1 MKLARIGAVVA
12 LLAAAVALGAVVRP
26 GSAHGSAA
34 QPTTDGITVTGT
46 GTASAAPDQAT
57 FSFGVQ
63 TEGASAKA
71 ALDANSAKM
80 ALVIT
85 ALKRAGVAEKDLQ
98 TQDVSVMPR
107 QNETGQINGYFAD
120 NSVQALV
127 RKLAGAGVVVDAAVA
142 AGANQ
147 SSGPSFDQSRHDA
160 IYRGALRAAVAD
172 ARTKAEA
179 LAAESNASL
188 GRVTRI
194 VEGSVEPPLPMYER
208 AMSDS
213 AKAATPVEPGT
224 QEVQATVTVT
234 FELG

>member
-1 MKLARIGAVVA
+1 MTTSIEVRVQAIRYEAERINSYELRPVAGGALPA
-12 LLAAAVALGAVVRP
+12 FTAGAHIDVHLP
-26 GSAHGSAA
+26 HG
-34 QPTTDGITVTGT
+34 
-46 GTASAAPDQAT
+46 AT
-57 FSFGVQ
+57 RSYSLINPQDETHRYVIGV
-63 TEGASAKA
+63 

-80 ALVIT
+80 ALVIA
-85 ALKRAGVAEKDLQ
+85 ALKQAGIAEKDLQ

-127 RKLAGAGVVVDAAVA
+127 RKLAGAGAVVDAAVA

-160 IYRGALRAAVAD
+160 IYRSALRAAVAD

-194 VEGSVEPPLPMYER
+194 VEGSAEPPMPMYER

>member
-1 MKLARIGAVVA
+1 MKLARIGTVVA
-12 LLAAAVALGAVVRP
+12 LLAAAVALGAVIRP
-26 GSAHGSAA
+26 GSAQGTAESA
-34 QPTTDGITVTGT
+34 PTGGITVS
-46 GTASAAPDQAT
+46 GTATSRAVPDQAT

-71 ALDANSAKM
+71 ALDANSTRM
-80 ALVIT
+80 ALVIA
-85 ALKRAGVAEKDLQ
+85 ALKRAGIAEKDLQ

-107 QNETGQINGYFAD
+107 QNETGQISGYYAN

-127 RKLAGAGVVVDAAVA
+127 RKLEGAGAVVDAAVG

-147 SSGPSFDQSRHDA
+147 SSGPSFDQSGRDA
-160 IYRGALRAAVAD
+160 VYRSALRAAVAD
-172 ARTKAEA
+172 ARTKAQA

-194 VEGSVEPPLPMYER
+194 VEGFAAEPVPMYDR
-208 AMSDS
+208 AVAQS
-213 AKAATPVEPGT
+213 AKAETPVEPGT

-234 FELG
+234 FELS

>member
-1 MKLARIGAVVA
+1 MKFARIGAVVA
-12 LLAAAVALGAVVRP
+12 LLAAAAALGAVVRP

-80 ALVIT
+80 ALVIA
-85 ALKRAGVAEKDLQ
+85 ALKRAGIAEKDLQ

-107 QNETGQINGYFAD
+107 QNETGQISGYYAN
-120 NSVQALV
+120 NSAQALV
-127 RKLAGAGVVVDAAVA
+127 RTIAGAGAVVDAAVG

-147 SSGPSFDQSRHDA
+147 SSGPSFDQSGRDA
-160 IYRGALRAAVAD
+160 IYRSALRAAVAD
-172 ARTKAEA
+172 ARTKAQA

-194 VEGSVEPPLPMYER
+194 VEGFAAEPVPMYDR
-208 AMSDS
+208 AVAQS
-213 AKAATPVEPGT
+213 AKAETPVEPGM

-234 FELG
+234 FDLT

>member
-1 MKLARIGAVVA
+1 MKLARIGTVVA
-12 LLAAAVALGAVVRP
+12 LLAAAVALGAVIRP
-26 GSAHGSAA
+26 GSAQGTAEL
-34 QPTTDGITVTGT
+34 PTDGITVS
-46 GTASAAPDQAT
+46 GTATSRAVPDQAT

-63 TEGASAKA
+63 TEGASAKT

-80 ALVIT
+80 ALVIA
-85 ALKRAGVAEKDLQ
+85 ALKRAGIAEKDLQ

-107 QNETGQINGYFAD
+107 QNESGQISGYYAN

-127 RKLAGAGVVVDAAVA
+127 RKIAGAGAVVDAAVG

-147 SSGPSFDQSRHDA
+147 SSGPSFDQSGRDA
-160 IYRGALRAAVAD
+160 VYRSALRSAVAD
-172 ARTKAEA
+172 ARTKAQA

-194 VEGSVEPPLPMYER
+194 VEGFAAEPVPMYDR
-208 AMSDS
+208 AVAQS
-213 AKAATPVEPGT
+213 AKPETPVEPGT

-234 FELG
+234 FDLS

>member
-26 GSAHGSAA
+26 GSAHGSAP
-34 QPTTDGITVTGT
+34 QPTDGITVTGT
-46 GTASAAPDQAT
+46 ATSRAVPDQAT

-80 ALVIT
+80 ALVIA
-85 ALKRAGVAEKDLQ
+85 ALKQAGIAAKDLQ

-107 QNETGQINGYFAD
+107 QSDMGQITGYLAN

-127 RKLAGAGVVVDAAVA
+127 RKLAGAGAVVDAAVA

-147 SSGPSFDQSRHDA
+147 SSGPSFDQSRRDVV
-160 IYRGALRAAVAD
+160 YRTALRAAVAD
-172 ARTKAEA
+172 ARSKAEA

-194 VEGSVEPPLPMYER
+194 VEGSAEQPVPMY
-208 AMSDS
+208 APALADS
-213 AKAATPVEPGT
+213 ARASTPVEPGT

-234 FELG
+234 FELS

>member
-12 LLAAAVALGAVVRP
+12 LLAAAVALGAVVQP

-34 QPTTDGITVTGT
+34 QPTDGITVTGT
-46 GTASAAPDQAT
+46 GTDSAAPDQAT

-80 ALVIT
+80 ALVIA
-85 ALKRAGVAEKDLQ
+85 ALKRAGIAEKDLQ

-107 QNETGQINGYFAD
+107 QDETGQIDGYFAD

-127 RKLAGAGVVVDAAVA
+127 RKLAGAGAVVDAAVA

-179 LAAESNASL
+179 LAAESNTSL

-194 VEGSVEPPLPMYER
+194 VEGSAEPPVPMYER

-213 AKAATPVEPGT
+213 AKAATPVEPGM

>member
-1 MKLARIGAVVA
+1 MMKLARIGAVVA

-34 QPTTDGITVTGT
+34 QPTDGITVSGT
-46 GTASAAPDQAT
+46 GTSRAAPDQAT

-80 ALVIT
+80 TLVIA
-85 ALKRAGVAEKDLQ
+85 ALKRTGVAAKDLQ

-107 QNETGQINGYFAD
+107 QDDTGQISGYFAN

-127 RKLAGAGVVVDAAVA
+127 RRLAGAGAVVDAAVA

-147 SSGPSFDQSRHDA
+147 SSGPSFEQSARDA
-160 IYRGALRAAVAD
+160 VYRSALRAAVAD

-179 LAAESNASL
+179 LAAESHASL

-194 VEGSVEPPLPMYER
+194 VEGFAAEPVPMYDR
-208 AMSDS
+208 AVAQS
-213 AKAATPVEPGT
+213 AKPETPVEPGT
-224 QEVQATVTVT
+224 QDVQATVTVT
-234 FELG
+234 FELS

>member
-1 MKLARIGAVVA
+1 MKLVRIGAVVA

-34 QPTTDGITVTGT
+34 APTDGVTVDGE
-46 GTASAAPDQAT
+46 GTARAVPDQAT

-63 TEGASAKA
+63 TEGTTAKA
-71 ALDANSAKM
+71 ALAANSEKM
-80 ALVIT
+80 ALVIA
-85 ALKRAGVAEKDLQ
+85 ALKRAGIAEKDLQ

-107 QNETGQINGYFAD
+107 GNETGQIQGYFAN

-127 RKLAGAGVVVDAAVA
+127 RRIAGAGAVVDAAVA

-147 SSGPSFDQSRHDA
+147 SSGPSFDQSGRDA
-160 IYRGALRAAVAD
+160 VYRGALRAAVAD

-194 VEGSVEPPLPMYER
+194 VEGSADQPIPMYER
-208 AMSDS
+208 ALADS

-224 QEVQATVTVT
+224 QEVQAMVTVT
-234 FELG
+234 FELR

>member
-1 MKLARIGAVVA
+1 MKLAHIGAVVA
-12 LLAAAVALGAVVRP
+12 LLVAAVAVGAVVRP
-26 GSAHGSAA
+26 DSAQSTAE
-34 QPTTDGITVTGT
+34 PPNDGVTVSGT
-46 GTASAAPDQAT
+46 GTARAAPDQAT

-80 ALVIT
+80 ALVIA

-107 QNETGQINGYFAD
+107 QSETGQISGYYAS

-127 RKLAGAGVVVDAAVA
+127 RKLAGAGAVVDAAVG

-147 SSGPSFDQSRHDA
+147 SSGPSFDQSGRDA
-160 IYRGALRAAVAD
+160 VYRSALRAAVAD

-194 VEGSVEPPLPMYER
+194 VEGFATEPVPMYDR
-208 AMSDS
+208 AVAQS
-213 AKAATPVEPGT
+213 AKPETPVEPGT

-234 FELG
+234 FDLS